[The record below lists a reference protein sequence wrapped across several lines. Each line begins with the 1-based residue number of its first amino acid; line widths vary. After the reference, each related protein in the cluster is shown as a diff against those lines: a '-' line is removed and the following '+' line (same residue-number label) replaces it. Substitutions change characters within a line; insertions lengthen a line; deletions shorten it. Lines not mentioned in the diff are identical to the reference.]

1 MNLEELNLEKNL
13 NETIEKYQEQLRALR
28 TNRAS
33 VSLVEKMP
41 VDYFG
46 AKTPLKHIASISL
59 SDPKTIVIAP
69 WNKDNLV
76 DIEKAINES
85 NLNLTPNNDG
95 EIIRLTLPQ
104 LTEER
109 RQELVKLLGKIS
121 EEARIK
127 IRKVREKAINEIE
140 EKEKRGEISED
151 DKFRAKDE
159 IQKEIDK
166 ANERIDEIYNKKEKA
181 IIEV

>member
-13 NETIEKYQEQLRALR
+13 NEAIEKYQEQLKALR

-33 VSLVEKMP
+33 VSLVEKLP

-46 AKTPLKHIASISL
+46 AKSPLKHIASISL
-59 SDPKTIVIAP
+59 SDSKTIVITP

-76 DIEKAINES
+76 DIEKAINDS

-140 EKEKRGEISED
+140 EKEKRGDISED

-159 IQKEIDK
+159 VQGEIDK
-166 ANERIDEIYNKKEKA
+166 ANERIDEIYGKKEKS
-181 IIEV
+181 IMEV